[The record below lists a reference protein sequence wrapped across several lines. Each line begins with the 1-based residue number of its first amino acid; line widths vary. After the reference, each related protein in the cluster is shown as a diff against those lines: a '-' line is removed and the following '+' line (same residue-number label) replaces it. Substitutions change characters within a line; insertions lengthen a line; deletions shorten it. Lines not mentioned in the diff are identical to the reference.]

1 MVDKEHIKGAAD
13 KVKGAVKEAAGK
25 VAGNDRLVAEGKAD
39 KAAGAAR
46 QSVGDIKDAG
56 RKVAD
61 SVKR

>member
-13 KVKGAVKEAAGK
+13 KIKGSIKEAAGRLT
-25 VAGNDRLVAEGKAD
+25 GNDKLVAKGEAE

-46 QSVGDIKDAG
+46 ESVGDIKDAG

-61 SVKR
+61 SIKR